1 MGSSLMRV
9 KDSQK
14 MQYILHPN
22 AFGLSIKENNLQSF
36 IDKTDIA
43 LKDMSDEAIYYVDYI
58 FEGQN
63 CNPQIILDIAEMD
76 DYWGSELDEALVAIN
91 GLKVTKDMVDVYRKS
106 TNTIKILL
114 NNGISLMKFNADEE
128 LCSKLTDENSGFMEM
143 DIVGKCNANEWNGV
157 VTPQIFIEDFNIID
171 SNKYYF

>member
-1 MGSSLMRV
+1 M
-9 KDSQK
+9 
-14 MQYILHPN
+14 HPN
-22 AFGLSIKENNLQSF
+22 AFGLKIYQQDLQDF
-36 IDKTDIA
+36 ITKTDEA

-63 CNPQIILDIAEMD
+63 CNPQVILDIAEMD

-91 GLKVTKDMVDVYRKS
+91 GLKVTKDMVTIYRKKD
-106 TNTIKILL
+106 NTLKISL
-114 NNGISLMKFNADEE
+114 NNGVSLMKFNADDE
-128 LCSKLTDENSGFMEM
+128 LCKKLTDDNTGFIEL

-157 VTPQIFIEDFNIID
+157 VTPQIFVEDYNIMD

>member
-1 MGSSLMRV
+1 MRV

-22 AFGLSIKENNLQSF
+22 AFGLSIKENNLKSF
-36 IDKTDIA
+36 IAKTDEA

-76 DYWGSELDEALVAIN
+76 NYWGSEIDEALVAIN
-91 GLKVTKDMVDVYRKS
+91 GLKVTKDMVTVYRKKD
-106 TNTIKILL
+106 NTLKITL
-114 NNGISLMKFNADEE
+114 NNGVSIMKFGASDE
-128 LCSKLTDENSGFMEM
+128 LCEKLTDKNTGFIEM